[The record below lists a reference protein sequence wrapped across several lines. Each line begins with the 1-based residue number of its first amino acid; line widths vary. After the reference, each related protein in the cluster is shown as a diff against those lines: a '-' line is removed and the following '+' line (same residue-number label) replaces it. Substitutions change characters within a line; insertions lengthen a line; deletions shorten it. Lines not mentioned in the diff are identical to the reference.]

1 MTWLNYNHLY
11 YFWMTANEGSI
22 SSASRKLRIGQP
34 TISTQIKTLEESLN
48 QNLFD
53 RKSRGLHLTEA
64 GKVVL
69 DYANQIFSL
78 GNELME
84 VIKDGAF
91 SKRAHLQ
98 IGALDGV
105 PKSLIQSLIH
115 SAQQIAP
122 CVVTILE
129 GGGDYLFRELLA
141 HRIDVVISN
150 FSPTM
155 GDSKQFFSR
164 LLEKIPITIF
174 STKKFQSLKKKFP
187 KSLQDQPF
195 IMPTLDSKLRHD
207 LNHFF
212 RINDISVDVIIE
224 TQDTSIQKLLGNE
237 GMGLIPLPDFAGK
250 ELVKSGKLIKLGT
263 LHGVTEDFWLISS
276 PRKIQNPIA
285 KSLMKECLEMYHIIN
300 MSLIVVLSVSVL
312 S

>member
-1 MTWLNYNHLY
+1 MTWLNYHHLY
-11 YFWMTANEGSI
+11 YFWITAQERSI
-22 SSASRKLRIGQP
+22 SGASKRLRVGQP
-34 TISTQIKTLEESLN
+34 TISTQIRTLEEALN
-48 QNLFD
+48 QSLFS

-69 DYANQIFSL
+69 DYANQIFTL
-78 GNELME
+78 GNELVE
-84 VIKDGAF
+84 VIKDGTF
-91 SKRAHLQ
+91 SKRAHVQ

-115 SAQQIAP
+115 SAQRIAP

-129 GGGDYLFRELLA
+129 GGGDHLFMELLA
-141 HRIDVVISN
+141 HRIDLVISN

-174 STKKFQSLKKKFP
+174 ATKKYRHLKRNFP
-187 KSLQDQPF
+187 KSLQDQPI

-212 RINDISVDVIIE
+212 QINDISVDVIIE
-224 TQDTSIQKLLGNE
+224 TLDTSIQKLLGNE

-250 ELVKSGKLIKLGT
+250 DLVKEGKLIKIGSLE
-263 LHGVTEDFWLISS
+263 GVTEDFWLVSS
-276 PRKIQNPIA
+276 PRKFSNPIA
-285 KSLMKECLEMYHIIN
+285 ETLMKKFEWKI
-300 MSLIVVLSVSVL
+300 
-312 S
+312 

>member
-11 YFWMTANEGSI
+11 YFWVTANEGSI
-22 SSASRKLRIGQP
+22 SNASRKLRIGQP
-34 TISTQIKTLEESLN
+34 TISTQIRTLEESFN
-48 QNLFD
+48 HNLFD

-69 DYANQIFSL
+69 DYANQIFTL

-84 VIKDGAF
+84 VIKDETF
-91 SKRAHLQ
+91 SKRAHVQ

-105 PKSLIQSLIH
+105 PKSLIQSIIH

-122 CVVTILE
+122 CVVTVIE
-129 GGGDYLFRELLA
+129 GGGDHLFLELLA
-141 HRIDVVISN
+141 HRIDLVISN
-150 FSPTM
+150 FSPTI
-155 GDSKQFFSR
+155 GNSKQYFSR

-174 STKKFQSLKKKFP
+174 STKKFQALKRKFP

-207 LNHFF
+207 LNHYF
-212 RINDISVDVIIE
+212 RINGISVDVIIE

-237 GMGLIPLPDFAGK
+237 GMGLIPLPDIAGK
-250 ELVKSGKLIKLGT
+250 ELVKEGKLIKIGSLR
-263 LHGVTEDFWLISS
+263 GVTEDFWVVSS
-276 PRKIQNPIA
+276 PRKFSNPIA
-285 KSLMKECLEMYHIIN
+285 ETLMKDFEWK
-300 MSLIVVLSVSVL
+300 V
-312 S
+312 

>member
-11 YFWMTANEGSI
+11 YFWVTANEGSI
-22 SSASRKLRIGQP
+22 SNASRKLRIGQP
-34 TISTQIKTLEESLN
+34 TISTQIRTLEESLN
-48 QNLFD
+48 QSLFD

-69 DYANQIFSL
+69 DYANQIFTL

-84 VIKDGAF
+84 VIKDGTF
-91 SKRAHLQ
+91 SKRAHVQ

-115 SAQQIAP
+115 SAQKIAP
-122 CVVTILE
+122 CVVTVTE
-129 GGGDYLFRELLA
+129 GGGDHLFLELLA
-141 HRIDVVISN
+141 HRIDLVISN

-155 GDSKQFFSR
+155 GNSKQYFSR

-174 STKKFQSLKKKFP
+174 STKKFQGLKRKFP

-207 LNHFF
+207 LNHFL
-212 RINDISVDVIIE
+212 RVNDISVDVIIE
-224 TQDTSIQKLLGNE
+224 TQDTSIQKLLGIE

-250 ELVKSGKLIKLGT
+250 ELVKEGKLTKIGSLK
-263 LHGVTEDFWLISS
+263 GVTEDFWLVSS
-276 PRKIQNPIA
+276 PRKFANPIA
-285 KSLMKECLEMYHIIN
+285 ETLMKDFEWKA
-300 MSLIVVLSVSVL
+300 
-312 S
+312 